1 MTESPLSEAERVLFA
16 AHKMLADG
24 AHSDVRAG
32 LMAALEQGVFS
43 QEPSLETFRA
53 LRLLGQATRKHGDL
67 PEAVRV
73 YTMARRMAH
82 SLGRPDL
89 ESGAVE
95 GLAIVARID
104 GESALSLRLF
114 DESAELAQKAGDAVG
129 HAAVLSNKGNFLADS
144 ERFKDAERVLREAGS
159 HPKLPLMLRAA
170 IEDNLSVALA
180 GQERWK
186 EAIAAGRRAAEMF
199 AESGAGYDRYETLRH
214 LEQHQRAAGDTE
226 AASATFA
233 EAHQLIAQLETDNLN
248 EERYLAFPERAQ
260 TIEKETFEHLAA
272 QRHDEMGDEVNELE
286 VRLEIGILAERADE
300 LGRDAD
306 RHFENGDFEE
316 AEAEMLEAL
325 RHWQHLRAIHMMPR
339 VQHALGAIYT
349 ETGQLTKAKAYL
361 LAARTLAHQLGDAY
375 REMTACA
382 NLCRLVL
389 DAPGELAE
397 LDPMQLVARAL
408 ALRPLAF
415 AKEGEPRYEKGTEP
429 AIDGG
434 VLETL
439 DASICLSH
447 EALDLAE
454 AAIRRAI
461 ETIEPI
467 FEEGNEDAELLR
479 YRLRLRLLKLYTI
492 LKRRDGP
499 GDADDA
505 ASIAQQLDEM
515 LGEATDLRALLSI
528 QATLGAE
535 RFNDG
540 LRDEETLARLL
551 AACDAYEEIR
561 KRALPLGELGELG
574 EIMGAP
580 FPEGIEVAIELGRT
594 AEAVHLLE
602 RSKSRSLLDAIG
614 ANGLA
619 DQAQL
624 AQPATATELTEAL
637 TARSGDPILIELF
650 VGPRQAYAFV
660 LDGQGRLEVRPL
672 ADSRPEEWRELSAL
686 VRRNA
691 LRGEDGALDALRHP
705 VLRELSRFV
714 REVGDGRPTY
724 LCPHSILHALPL
736 HLDEEDGELVPLSGV
751 YHLPSG
757 SLLRI
762 DASEDDASEALVG
775 GDPLDDLPFAA
786 LEAGA
791 VAGRYGV
798 EATTGSACDPEWLQG
813 LLEDGHVP
821 FRLVHLACHAV
832 FHPSKGERSGL
843 LLGGEGGASLFS
855 IRELAALDWSGD
867 LVFLSACSSGQQ
879 EVRAGDEL
887 AGISRTLLG
896 RGARALVAALWKVP
910 DLATFL
916 LVEDFYSRLEKE
928 GKPGLEGV
936 GVALAGAQRAIRDLT
951 ARQLIE
957 VALRLRANPTSDDDA
972 TFRALKAAG
981 AAHSAAENND
991 QVLRSLESLKA
1002 LTGQAQP
1009 APDIGE
1015 LQWED
1020 QTHIASGPAYEARP
1034 FADPANWAAFVLVAR
1049 R

>member
-1 MTESPLSEAERVLFA
+1 
-16 AHKMLADG
+16 
-24 AHSDVRAG
+24 
-32 LMAALEQGVFS
+32 
-43 QEPSLETFRA
+43 
-53 LRLLGQATRKHGDL
+53 
-67 PEAVRV
+67 
-73 YTMARRMAH
+73 MARQMAH

-114 DESAELAQKAGDAVG
+114 DESADLALKAGDEVG

-144 ERFKDAERVLREAGS
+144 ERFEEAERVLLEAGS
-159 HPKLPLMLRAA
+159 HPKLPLMLRGA
-170 IEDNLSVALA
+170 IEDNLSVSLA
-180 GQERWK
+180 GQERWE
-186 EAIAAGRRAAEMF
+186 EAIAAGKRAAEAF
-199 AESGAGYDRYETLRH
+199 AESGAGYDRYEALRH
-214 LEQHQRAAGDTE
+214 LERHQRAAGHPEE
-226 AASATFA
+226 ATATFE
-233 EAHQLIAQLETDNLN
+233 EAHQLVAQLETDNLN
-248 EERYLAFPERAQ
+248 EEHYLAFRGRVQ
-260 TIEKETFEHLAA
+260 KIEEETFEHLVA
-272 QRHDEMGDEVNELE
+272 QRQDEKGGEINELE
-286 VRLEIGILAERADE
+286 IRLEIGILAERASQ
-300 LGRDAD
+300 LGKDAD
-306 RHFENGDFEE
+306 LHFEAGEFES

-325 RHWQHLRAIHMMPR
+325 GHWQRLRAIHMIPR

-349 ETGQLTKAKAYL
+349 ETGQLAKAKAYL

-397 LDPMQLVARAL
+397 LDAMQLVARAL
-408 ALRPLAF
+408 ALRPLVF
-415 AKEGEPRYEKGTEP
+415 AKEGEPRLEKGTEP

-434 VLETL
+434 VLEAL
-439 DASICLSH
+439 DASICSSH

-461 ETIEPI
+461 ATIEPI
-467 FEEGNEDAELLR
+467 FVEGDTDAELLR
-479 YRLRLRLLKLYTI
+479 YRLRLRLLKLYTS
-492 LKRRDGP
+492 LKRRDRP

-505 ASIAQQLDEM
+505 MSIARQLDEM
-515 LGEATDLRALLSI
+515 LGKAPDLRALYSI

-540 LRDEETLARLL
+540 LRDEETLRRLL
-551 AACDAYEEIR
+551 AACDAYEEAR
-561 KRALPLGELGELG
+561 KRALPLGELGEFG
-574 EIMGAP
+574 EIMDAP
-580 FPEGIEVAIELGRT
+580 FPEAIEVAIELGRT
-594 AEAVHLLE
+594 EEALHLLE
-602 RSKSRSLLDAIG
+602 RSKSRSLLDALG
-614 ANGLA
+614 ANPNGLA
-619 DQAQL
+619 GQAQL
-624 AQPATATELTEAL
+624 AQPATAAELTEAL
-637 TARSGDPILIELF
+637 AARSGNPVLVELF
-650 VGPRQAYAFV
+650 AGPRRAHAFV
-660 LDGQGRLEVRPL
+660 LDGQGGLEVRPL
-672 ADSRPEEWRELSAL
+672 TESGPEEWHELTAL

-691 LRGEDGALDALRHP
+691 LRGEDSALDALRHP
-705 VLRELSRFV
+705 VLRELSRFI

-736 HLDEEDGELVPLSGV
+736 HLDEEDGELVPLPRV

-762 DASEDDASEALVG
+762 AATEDEATETLVG
-775 GDPLDDLPFAA
+775 GDPLGDLPFAA
-786 LEAGA
+786 FEANA
-791 VAGRYGV
+791 VAGRFGV
-798 EATTGSACDPEWLQG
+798 EATTGSACNPEWLQSQ
-813 LLEDGHVP
+813 LEDGRPP

-843 LLGGEGGASLFS
+843 LLGGEDGPVLFP

-896 RGARALVAALWKVP
+896 RGARALVVALWEVP

-916 LVEDFYSRLEKE
+916 LVEEFYSRLVREE
-928 GKPGLEGV
+928 KPGLERV
-936 GVALAGAQRAIRDLT
+936 GAALAGAQQAIRDLT

-957 VALRLRANPTSDDDA
+957 LALRLRGDPAGDDNANV
-972 TFRALKAAG
+972 RALKAAG
-981 AAHSAAENND
+981 AAHRAAGNND

-1002 LTGQAQP
+1002 LTGQTRP

-1015 LQWED
+1015 LRWDD
-1020 QTHIASGPAYEARP
+1020 QKRIASGPAYEARP
-1034 FADPANWAAFVLVAR
+1034 FAEPANWAAFVLVAR